1 MTKAQEDKLKHILIR
16 KGIGGLTLTDYLG
29 LKNFRK
35 IREILLELSY
45 NGDIF
50 LPINVTENIWV
61 TTPNKGWGNGQV
73 DIPARH
79 PCHNKSV
86 KEIVKNFEG
95 EMLKKISYSDL
106 AESGWWR
113 IGFDTLDQ
121 PNIKKEKV
129 IELTLNLLIELYGIR

>member
-29 LKNFRK
+29 LKNFSK

-61 TTPNKGWGNGQV
+61 TTPNKGWGNGYV

-79 PCHNKSV
+79 PCHNKAV

-95 EMLKKISYSDL
+95 KMIKKISYSDL

-121 PNIKKEKV
+121 PNTKKEKV